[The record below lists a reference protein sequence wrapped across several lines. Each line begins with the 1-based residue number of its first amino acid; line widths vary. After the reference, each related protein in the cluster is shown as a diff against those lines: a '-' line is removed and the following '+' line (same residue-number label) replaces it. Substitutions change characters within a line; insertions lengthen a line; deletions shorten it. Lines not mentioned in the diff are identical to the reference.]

1 MKKDIHPELFEISV
15 NCACGAKFDTRST
28 SKAIKM
34 TLCSKCHP
42 FYTGDQKFVD
52 TAGRI
57 EKFKKKYKT
66 FKKGKKES

>member
-1 MKKDIHPELFEISV
+1 MKKDIHPELFTITV
-15 NCACGAKFDTRST
+15 TCTCGATFETSST
-28 SKAIKM
+28 EKSVKV

-57 EKFKKKYKT
+57 EKFRTKYKN
-66 FKKGKKES
+66 FKKGK